1 MCGNC
6 IYITWEHT
14 FAHFGPNE
22 QLIMFQLRVARTTT
36 EPQATFP
43 TFVKVTVNPSELTRN
58 KIVNITF
65 RRILLPPSSG

>member
-6 IYITWEHT
+6 NYVTWEQMFT
-14 FAHFGPNE
+14 HFGPHE

-36 EPQATFP
+36 ELKATFP
-43 TFVKVTVNPSELTRN
+43 TFMKVTFQSSEMTRN
-58 KIVNITF
+58 ELVNITL